1 MSEPRREVSEPRV
14 GSDVGTGFRHLG
26 HGLPHRDQV
35 GHHGGVRVR
44 VERSGG
50 FAGVV
55 LRGEADTA
63 DLDEEQAARLRDLAG
78 RVDLAA
84 LAAGAPSPGR
94 ADRFRYDVEVCDDAT
109 SAESHRVQLGETAV
123 PADLRHLI
131 DHVLR
136 RP

>member
-1 MSEPRREVSEPRV
+1 M
-14 GSDVGTGFRHLG
+14 
-26 HGLPHRDQV
+26 
-35 GHHGGVRVR
+35 RVR

-55 LRGEADTA
+55 VHGEADTA
-63 DLDEEQAARLRDLAG
+63 DLDDEQAAQLLDLAG

-84 LAAGAPSPGR
+84 LTAAPGPGR
-94 ADRFRYDVEVCDDAT
+94 ADRFRYDVEVDG
-109 SAESHRVQLGETAV
+109 HRVQVGETAV
-123 PADLRHLI
+123 PAELRSLI